1 MNTDNSKS
9 FETVVS
15 TTNLDTAKALDT
27 LKGTAETMKKT
38 FNVIDLHELKETLQ
52 VLKGKLKLTFRNPT
66 LSGGISVL
74 IRVKLNGIPGED
86 AVELEYDETDA
97 LIKSLSFIKRLNAL
111 NAEHDH
117 DNANEGVTI
126 RDFCVLYTSRND
138 TSDAL
143 EELIQMIQNER
154 PSMVYDTLDA
164 FVNVSLGNSQTINEL
179 NTVTPRDYGKHFI
192 PVLVG
197 KVGKDSKGY
206 VLIKQSGF
214 YRLIKQN
221 LEEITPAMARYNLKQ
236 NKYMIRLLKNTLE
249 VEKPE
254 HVKFEFEEPDLLSNL
269 IRFKVTNLSG
279 EEIGWKYSA
288 QATSRSKLIQLFNQ
302 IVFDKIT
309 G

>member
-15 TTNLDTAKALDT
+15 TANLNNTQALDT
-27 LKGTAETMKKT
+27 LIGTAETMKKT
-38 FNVIDLHELKETLQ
+38 FNVIESYELKEILQ
-52 VLKGKLKLTFRNPT
+52 VLKGKLKITFRNPT
-66 LSGGISVL
+66 MNGGISVL
-74 IRVKLNGIPGED
+74 IRAKLNGIPGED
-86 AVELEYDETDA
+86 DVELEYDETGA
-97 LIKSLSFIKRLNAL
+97 LIRSLSFIGRLNTI
-111 NAEHDH
+111 EIDGM
-117 DNANEGVTI
+117 DTGEEGFSI

-138 TSDAL
+138 TGDVL

-154 PSMVYDTLDA
+154 PSMVYDTLDD
-164 FVNVSLGNSQTINEL
+164 FVDVSLGNNHTINEL

-221 LEEITPAMARYNLKQ
+221 LEEITPFMARYNLKQ
-236 NKYMIRLLKNTLE
+236 NKDIIRLLKNTLE

>member
-9 FETVVS
+9 SEIVVS
-15 TTNLDTAKALDT
+15 TAGISDKQALKLMT
-27 LKGTAETMKKT
+27 ILKPELNHVSTS
-38 FNVIDLHELKETLQ
+38 ELKEVFEKLGKSS
-52 VLKGKLKLTFRNPT
+52 LKISMNASTDGELNFIITKSTSSKEDFLSSMDAIKDLSFVSELTYDSSTVKDINSIMSQSEDVFTKSICCFKVKYKTTGKTT
-66 LSGGISVL
+66 EEIH
-74 IRVKLNGIPGED
+74 
-86 AVELEYDETDA
+86 DA
-97 LIKSLSFIKRLNAL
+97 LKI
-111 NAEHDH
+111 
-117 DNANEGVTI
+117 
-126 RDFCVLYTSRND
+126 
-138 TSDAL
+138 L
-143 EELIQMIQNER
+143 EELS

-164 FVNVSLGNSQTINEL
+164 FVNVSLANNQTINEL
-179 NTVTPRDYGKHFI
+179 NTVTPRDYEKHFI

-214 YRLIKQN
+214 YRLIMQN
-221 LEEITPAMARYNLKQ
+221 IDEITLVMGRYNLKQ